1 MKTDK
6 YGTYK
11 IALICH
17 IEEVYDVIG
26 HNVDL
31 DHSDALSILQE
42 VLDSETVHSAI
53 RERILEHCELY
64 K

>member
-1 MKTDK
+1 MV
-6 YGTYK
+6 
-11 IALICH
+11 ALICH
-17 IEEVYDVIG
+17 IEEVFDVLG
-26 HNVDL
+26 HDVEL
-31 DHSDALSILQE
+31 DHSDAMSILQE